1 MSNGCASPSPLAATV
16 RILFLSTNSNRLP
29 SGEKLGK
36 SPAPTLCGTPPAVA
50 TTHTS
55 LGIGP
60 CGELLTLV
68 GVSSSR
74 LWPRVKAIDLV
85 SGDQASSPISEPSH
99 SVYGVICRAFA
110 PWEGSVTQI
119 LLQPLAS
126 NTHATAAPVGAA
138 SRSDANGACITSSS
152 VKAAGWAPAACVM
165 NRPAQ
170 AAAALHSRDP
180 AKPIMC
186 LPQCAAWNTIYLR
199 SLRVSIALRTAAMS
213 ASPR

>member
-16 RILFLSTNSNRLP
+16 RILFLSTNRSRLP
-29 SGEKLGK
+29 SGEKPGEF
-36 SPAPTLCGTPPAVA
+36 PEPTLCGTPPAIA

-74 LWPRVKAIDLV
+74 LWPRVKAIDFV
-85 SGDQASSPISEPSH
+85 SGDQASSPISKPSS
-99 SVYGVICRAFA
+99 SVYGVIWRAFA
-110 PWEGSVTQI
+110 PCGSAIQI
-119 LLQPLAS
+119 LLQPFAL
-126 NTHATAAPVGAA
+126 NTHATAVPVGAA
-138 SRSDANGACITSSS
+138 SMSDANGACITSLS

-170 AAAALHSRDP
+170 
-180 AKPIMC
+180 
-186 LPQCAAWNTIYLR
+186 
-199 SLRVSIALRTAAMS
+199 
-213 ASPR
+213 